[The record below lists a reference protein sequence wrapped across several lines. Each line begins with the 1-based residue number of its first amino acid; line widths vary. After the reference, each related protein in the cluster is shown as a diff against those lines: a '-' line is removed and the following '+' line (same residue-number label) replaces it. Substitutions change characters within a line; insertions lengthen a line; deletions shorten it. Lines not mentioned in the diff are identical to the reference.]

1 MKMVRR
7 PVQTLIEYLVTE
19 RTYSVIFIL
28 ILATIAL
35 AIGGKNLYFR
45 GDYKVFFEDGY
56 GPLEDFQE
64 MERIFIKNDNVAVLL
79 VPKQGDVLE
88 KDMIEL
94 AHAYTE
100 EAWKIPFSSRVDSI
114 VNFQNTYNDA
124 EYDDLVV
131 ENLVDDPDFLDDET
145 LARVRETALNELAL
159 RNAIIPQDASVT
171 LINVTLQFP
180 DTDDITGNVMEVQN
194 YVNALTE
201 TFREQYPDVD
211 FYHTGIIPLNYSF
224 AMEGQRD
231 VMTLVPAM
239 LVLTIIL
246 LTVMLRSFWAM
257 VATMVVLL
265 VSVLSTMGLGGWLGY
280 YLSPGTINVPIV
292 ILSIGVADCV
302 HMVASMQ
309 YGQSKYGMN
318 KKEAIK
324 YSLELN
330 WMPIFI
336 TSTTTSIGLCT
347 LVLSESPVFADF
359 GILAA
364 VGVMSAYIFSVTL
377 FPALLSIVPI
387 KVIEVEEGKSVI
399 MARFAELVIRFR
411 NPLLY
416 AGIPAVLFVS
426 YLATHNVVNDVA
438 TEYFSDNTDFRQA
451 VMKQEQ
457 EMSGMQSIDWALY
470 TDKEGEINNPEF
482 ITLVSDFSDWMRDQ
496 PEVDNVRTISDTYK
510 KLNMNMHEDDESWYR
525 IPETREMAAQYLL
538 LYEMS
543 LPYGLDLN
551 NQINIDKSAIRIAT
565 IVENLGSGE
574 MVAFEARARAW
585 LAEHAP
591 DIRVSAASPGLM
603 FAHISEK
610 NMNSMLLSAFIALVL
625 ISMILVLALKSIRLG
640 AISLL
645 PNLAPAAVGFGIW
658 SLISGE
664 INLGLS
670 IVTSL
675 TLGIIVDDTVH
686 FLSKYKHARAEGN
699 DAADSIR
706 YAFVSVGRALIITT
720 VVLTLGF
727 CLFIFSSFRLNSDMG
742 SATALIFIMALIID
756 FLILPALLLWVDRD
770 KKNVAQN
777 SATPTS
783 KGEHA

>member
-19 RTYSVIFIL
+19 RTYSVTFIL

-538 LYEMS
+538 L
-543 LPYGLDLN
+543 
-551 NQINIDKSAIRIAT
+551 
-565 IVENLGSGE
+565 
-574 MVAFEARARAW
+574 
-585 LAEHAP
+585 
-591 DIRVSAASPGLM
+591 
-603 FAHISEK
+603 
-610 NMNSMLLSAFIALVL
+610 
-625 ISMILVLALKSIRLG
+625 
-640 AISLL
+640 
-645 PNLAPAAVGFGIW
+645 
-658 SLISGE
+658 
-664 INLGLS
+664 
-670 IVTSL
+670 
-675 TLGIIVDDTVH
+675 
-686 FLSKYKHARAEGN
+686 
-699 DAADSIR
+699 
-706 YAFVSVGRALIITT
+706 
-720 VVLTLGF
+720 
-727 CLFIFSSFRLNSDMG
+727 
-742 SATALIFIMALIID
+742 
-756 FLILPALLLWVDRD
+756 
-770 KKNVAQN
+770 
-777 SATPTS
+777 
-783 KGEHA
+783 

>member
-1 MKMVRR
+1 MKMIRR
-7 PVQTLIEYLVTE
+7 PVQTFIEYAVTE
-19 RTYSVIFIL
+19 RTYTVIFL
-28 ILATIAL
+28 LLLATVAL
-35 AIGGKNLYFR
+35 ALGGKNLYFR
-45 GDYKVFFEDGY
+45 GDYKVFFEEGY
-56 GPLEDFQE
+56 GPLEDFRE
-64 MERIFIKNDNVAVLL
+64 MERVFIKNDNVAILL
-79 VPKQGDVLE
+79 VPKNGDVLD
-88 KDMIEL
+88 KDMIDL
-94 AHAYTE
+94 VHAYTD
-100 EAWKIPFSSRVDSI
+100 EAWKIPYSSRVDSV
-114 VNFQNTYNDA
+114 VNFQNTYNDP
-124 EYDDLVV
+124 EYNDLVV
-131 ENLVDDPDFLDDET
+131 ENLVDDPDMLDAEN

-159 RNAIIPQDASVT
+159 RNAILPADASVT

-180 DTDDITGNVMEVQN
+180 DVEDITASVIEVQD
-194 YVNALTE
+194 YVNALTDK
-201 TFREQYPDVD
+201 FRADYPDVD

-239 LVLTIIL
+239 IVLTIIL

-257 VATMVVLL
+257 VATMIVLL
-265 VSVLSTMGLGGWLGY
+265 VSVLTTMGIGGWLGY

-309 YGQSKYGMN
+309 YGQSRYGKS

-324 YSLELN
+324 YALELN

-336 TSTTTSIGLCT
+336 TSTTTSVGLST

-359 GILAA
+359 GVLAA
-364 VGVMSAYIFSVTL
+364 VGVMTAYIFSVTL
-377 FPALLSIVPI
+377 FPAILSLVPI
-387 KVIEVEEGKSVI
+387 KVIEVEEGKSVF
-399 MARFAELVIRFR
+399 MGQFAEWVIRFQK
-411 NPLLY
+411 PLLY
-416 AGIPAVLFVS
+416 MGIPVVLFIS
-426 YLATHNVVNDVA
+426 YLASHNVVNDVA
-438 TEYFSDNTDFRQA
+438 TEYFSDTTDFRQA

-482 ITLVSDFSDWMRDQ
+482 IKLVSDFSDWLRAQ

-510 KLNMNMHEDDESWYR
+510 KLNMNMNDDDPEFYR

-551 NQINIDKSAIRIAT
+551 NQINIDKSAIRLAT
-565 IVENLGSGE
+565 IMENLGSGE
-574 MVAFEARARAW
+574 MVDFEMRAREW
-585 LAEHAP
+585 LSENGP

-610 NMNSMLLSAFIALVL
+610 NMKSMLLSAFIALVL
-625 ISMILVLALKSIRLG
+625 ISLILILALKSLRLG
-640 AISLL
+640 TISLF

-658 SLISGE
+658 SMISGE

-686 FLSKYKHARAEGN
+686 FLSKYKHAREEGN
-699 DAADSIR
+699 DAADAIR
-706 YAFVSVGRALIITT
+706 YSFVSVGRALIITT

-756 FLILPALLLWVDRD
+756 FLILPALLLWIDRD
-770 KKNVAQN
+770 KKPVGEN

>member
-7 PVQTLIEYLVTE
+7 PVQTFIEYLVTE
-19 RTYSVIFIL
+19 RTYTVIFLL
-28 ILATIAL
+28 ILATAAL
-35 AIGGKNLYFR
+35 AVGGKNLYFR
-45 GDYKVFFEDGY
+45 GDYKVFFEEGY
-56 GPLEDFQE
+56 GPLEDFRE
-64 MERIFIKNDNVAVLL
+64 MERVFIKNDNVAILL
-79 VPKQGDVLE
+79 VPSEGNVLD
-88 KDMIEL
+88 KDMLEL
-94 AHAYTE
+94 VHAYTE
-100 EAWKIPFSSRVDSI
+100 EAWKIPYSSRVDSL
-114 VNFQNTYNDA
+114 VNFQNTYS

-131 ENLVDDPDFLDDET
+131 ENLVDDPEMLDEET
-145 LARVRETALNELAL
+145 LARVRKTALSELAL
-159 RNAIIPQDASVT
+159 HNSILPEDASVT

-180 DTDDITGNVMEVQN
+180 DVEDITASVVEVQE
-194 YVNALTE
+194 YVNNLTE
-201 TFREQYPDVD
+201 QFRAQYPDVQ

-224 AMEGQRD
+224 ALEGQRD

-239 LVLTIIL
+239 IVLTIIL

-257 VATMVVLL
+257 VATMVVLT
-265 VSVLSTMGLGGWLGY
+265 VSVLATMGLGGWLGY

-309 YGQSKYGMN
+309 YGQSRYGM
-318 KKEAIK
+318 KRKEAIK
-324 YSLELN
+324 YALELN

-336 TSTTTSIGLCT
+336 TSTTTSIGLST

-359 GILAA
+359 GVLAA
-364 VGVMSAYIFSVTL
+364 VGVMTAYLFSVTL
-377 FPALLSIVPI
+377 FPAILCLVPI
-387 KVIEVEEGKSVI
+387 KVINAEEGKSVF
-399 MARFAELVIRFR
+399 MSQFAEWIIKYQKPLVYI
-411 NPLLY
+411 
-416 AGIPAVLFVS
+416 GIPVVLGIS
-426 YLATHNVVNDVA
+426 YLATHNEVNDVA
-438 TEYFSDNTDFRQA
+438 TEYFSDTTDFRKA

-457 EMSGMQSIDWALY
+457 EMSGMQSVDWALY
-470 TDKEGEINNPEF
+470 TDKEGEINSPEF
-482 ITLVSDFSDWMRDQ
+482 IKLVSDFSDWLRAQ

-510 KLNMNMHEDDESWYR
+510 KLNMNMHDDDPEWYK
-525 IPETREMAAQYLL
+525 IPESREMAAQYLL

-551 NQINIDKSAIRIAT
+551 NQINIDKSATRIA
-565 IVENLGSGE
+565 IILENLGSGE
-574 MVAFEARARAW
+574 MVDFENRARAW
-585 LAEHAP
+585 LTERNQ

-610 NMNSMLLSAFIALVL
+610 NMNSMLLSAFIALIL
-625 ISMILVLALKSIRLG
+625 ISLILVLALKSVRLG

-686 FLSKYKHARAEGN
+686 FLSKYKHAREEGN
-699 DAADSIR
+699 NAADAIR
-706 YAFVSVGRALIITT
+706 YSFVSVGRALIITT

-727 CLFIFSSFRLNSDMG
+727 SLFIFSSFRLNSDMG

-770 KKNVAQN
+770 KPNVGDN